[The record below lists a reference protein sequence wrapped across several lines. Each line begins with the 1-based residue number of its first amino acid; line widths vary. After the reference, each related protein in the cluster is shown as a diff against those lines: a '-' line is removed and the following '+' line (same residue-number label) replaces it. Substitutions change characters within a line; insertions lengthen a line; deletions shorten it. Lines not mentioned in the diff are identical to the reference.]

1 MTHYG
6 HALRSAA
13 DPLEADKQVVKRHG
27 LALYHAAPSLTA
39 DREVVMAAVERR
51 SGVEVEWGSGVAECQ
66 SVVGSE
72 AKWSCTYAGTGCRT
86 VPILCIT

>member
-1 MTHYG
+1 MQVNKEVVMVEVTHYG

-51 SGVEVEWGSGVAECQ
+51 SGVEVEWGSELKLGRSGGVCQ
-66 SVVGSE
+66 S
-72 AKWSCTYAGTGCRT
+72 GTVHHVRE
-86 VPILCIT
+86 